1 MKRFYLN
8 MTLVLM
14 LFVAVFITSCRKEKT
29 MIKTTISLAG
39 LQKIQLDTFF
49 AHKGTLLWILEKHPS
64 HKESNAKEKYS
75 NFYVCNKTSND
86 NNDTIYV
93 FEECHKVDLSM
104 YDDTISCLGIIDKYN
119 ITNFS
124 PNEVIVFVPNN
135 FKFNPKIK
143 YVEANLKILSEY

>member
-1 MKRFYLN
+1 
-8 MTLVLM
+8 M

-104 YDDTISCLGIIDKYN
+104 YDDTISCLGIIDKYSV
-119 ITNFS
+119 TNFS
-124 PNEVIVFVPNN
+124 LDKVIVFVPSN
-135 FKFNPKIK
+135 FKFNRKIK
-143 YVEANLKILSEY
+143 YIEANIKVLSEY